1 MAADPIAAIPEAEAT
16 GDTAALFADIRAT
29 LGLPVVNLVW
39 RHLATIPGGLPWTW
53 DQVKP
58 FYVSGAVERAAA
70 SFLAHQEMTAPF
82 RPSPATLAAAGVTA
96 DDLPVIRAIIDSY
109 HRGNAMNIIA
119 LNLPLSA
126 ASDSAPATLR
136 PARLPVVADLAIPAL
151 PPLDGLPADHRQ
163 VVMELNAFGQRPGD
177 PVVASMY
184 RHLAPW
190 PGLLALIAAM
200 LAPVAGDGRLATL
213 IAGANTQADA
223 HAAALRAEGGQIDG
237 RPAPNG
243 VPAALT
249 RFTGDVI
256 ARMVPICGMLR
267 AALAAEGDQG

>member
-16 GDTAALFADIRAT
+16 GDTAALFAEIRAT

-119 LNLPLSA
+119 LTLPLSA

-163 VVMELNAFGQRPGD
+163 VVME
-177 PVVASMY
+177 
-184 RHLAPW
+184 
-190 PGLLALIAAM
+190 
-200 LAPVAGDGRLATL
+200 
-213 IAGANTQADA
+213 
-223 HAAALRAEGGQIDG
+223 
-237 RPAPNG
+237 
-243 VPAALT
+243 
-249 RFTGDVI
+249 
-256 ARMVPICGMLR
+256 
-267 AALAAEGDQG
+267 